1 MVKRSRQKFTI
12 LGRKRGFK
20 MKQQAL
26 CMIFKGLLL
35 KQIKQ
40 YFSEV
45 IVQLYIQCIIVQL
58 KIVELSFIK
67 QEATAGSHSC
77 KKCQVQKKTKFYR
90 NLTKV
95 S

>member
-26 CMIFKGLLL
+26 CMILKGLLL

-40 YFSEV
+40 YFSEGDSST
-45 IVQLYIQCIIVQL
+45 LYTMYHC
-58 KIVELSFIK
+58 
-67 QEATAGSHSC
+67 T
-77 KKCQVQKKTKFYR
+77 TKDCRTFFY
-90 NLTKV
+90 
-95 S
+95 

>member
-1 MVKRSRQKFTI
+1 MVKRSRQTFTI

-40 YFSEV
+40 YFSEGDSST
-45 IVQLYIQCIIVQL
+45 LHTMYHC
-58 KIVELSFIK
+58 
-67 QEATAGSHSC
+67 T
-77 KKCQVQKKTKFYR
+77 TKDCRTFFY
-90 NLTKV
+90 
-95 S
+95 